1 MMSVKSWGSNS
12 DWLLAA
18 KPNENASTL
27 KQLSTTCV
35 DGEFRLEAAP
45 GIASV
50 SCSTPLITTLEPTG
64 AVIGRTAQF
73 PSPLI
78 SIYLVREWVEVFTLT
93 MAVSAMLPSL
103 HTAFSP
109 PDIIIA
115 AVTRLPRDCACAAP
129 DDSAKAN
136 TNKQVLLQVFFTDV
150 T

>member
-1 MMSVKSWGSNS
+1 
-12 DWLLAA
+12 
-18 KPNENASTL
+18 
-27 KQLSTTCV
+27 
-35 DGEFRLEAAP
+35 
-45 GIASV
+45 
-50 SCSTPLITTLEPTG
+50 
-64 AVIGRTAQF
+64 
-73 PSPLI
+73 
-78 SIYLVREWVEVFTLT
+78 VFTLT

-150 T
+150 TS